1 MKQPLTA
8 LALPVLLSAS
18 AGAQQFQQVT
28 AFPGTAFW
36 SEGVECADVDQDGD
50 LDIFVADGDG
60 FASAGTQ
67 RQNRLWINQH
77 SQGQSWTI
85 VDESIARLGT
95 HTSNAKGVTTGDLDG
110 DGWTDALFAN
120 AFSTQLPFLYMN
132 RGAAQPG
139 FFDFEGA
146 ARGFTTLLN
155 SGGAAFGDIDDDGD
169 LDVMINDAYNTSAA
183 TTRRPRLY
191 RNDGAGFFVEDA
203 AFAATVPLK
212 RGQMDVQLADLDGD
226 WDIDFLGS
234 NKGTTA
240 GSAHYLM
247 TNDGTGA
254 FTDRSNLIASA
265 SGNTYEVDL
274 GDLDGD
280 ADLDLVFV
288 SLSGFV
294 EGTLRSNLAA
304 GTFNYTQQ
312 QTYGAD
318 DDNEIALFDHDM
330 DGDYDVVVGSL
341 GSSEKIYANNGAG
354 TMTLAGVIQAQADS
368 TLDVAIADL
377 NNDGRHD
384 IITVQGESGV
394 YTNKFYRN
402 TGAID
407 ARAPVVVAVQADS
420 AAGGSGPWIAKAK
433 IRDQVLDDGVNHV
446 RGWIESIPVSAIANE
461 VAGGVNGAV
470 LPLPASVPAGTLLA
484 LRNEGPTS
492 ASVQVAGPRPW
503 SGNVAPS
510 ATLVVGCVVP
520 GSYAVTTSQGGSAN
534 FTVAPGAWTSAQGL
548 HQGGQQ
554 YRFATTA
561 PGAGAGTGIARQLRF
576 VDWSGNTTMVALPTL
591 VLPATDTGTPY
602 CFGDGSGAACPCG
615 NASPAGAAAGCLN
628 SLGTAGALR
637 GFGVASIA
645 ADSLQLR
652 GSAMANSSALYFQ
665 GTTQAG
671 ASLGTVFGD
680 GLRCAAG
687 SVIRLGTKV
696 NAAGQSTFPG
706 AGDPSI
712 SVRGAVPVGGTRT
725 YQVWYRNAAA
735 FCAAETFN
743 LTNGLSVA
751 WAP

>member
-1 MKQPLTA
+1 MKMSLLR
-8 LALPVLLSAS
+8 LALPVVCVASAS
-18 AGAQQFQQVT
+18 AQQFQQVT
-28 AFPGTAFW
+28 TFPGTAFW

-77 SQGQSWTI
+77 AQGQSWTI

-110 DGWTDALFAN
+110 DGWTDALYAN

-139 FFDFEGA
+139 YFNFEGV

-155 SGGAAFGDIDDDGD
+155 SGGSAFGDIDDDGD
-169 LDVMINDAYNTSAA
+169 LDVMINDAYNTAAA

-191 RNDGAGFFVEDA
+191 RNNGAGFFAEDA
-203 AFAATVPLK
+203 SFSATAPLK
-212 RGQMDVQLADLDGD
+212 RGQMDVQFADLDGD

-240 GSAHYLM
+240 SSAHYLM

-294 EGTLRSNLAA
+294 EGTLRSNVAA
-304 GTFNYTQQ
+304 GSFNYTQQ

-318 DDNEIALFDHDM
+318 DDNEIALLDHDV
-330 DGDYDVVVGSL
+330 DGDYDVLVGSL
-341 GSSEKIYANNGAG
+341 GASEKIYTNNGAG
-354 TMTLAGVIQAQADS
+354 TLALAAIIQAQSDS
-368 TLDVAIADL
+368 TLDLAIADL

-384 IITVQGESGV
+384 IITVQGESGNF
-394 YTNKFYRN
+394 TNKFYRN
-402 TGAID
+402 TGAVD
-407 ARAPVVVAVQADS
+407 TRAPVLVAVQADS
-420 AAGGSGPWIAKAK
+420 AAAGSGPWIAKAK

-446 RGWIESIPVSAIANE
+446 RGWIESIPVQAATNE
-461 VAGGVNGAV
+461 VVAGFNGAA
-470 LPLPASVPAGTLLA
+470 LTLPASVPAGTMLV
-484 LRNEGPTS
+484 LRNDGATA
-492 ASVQVAGPRPW
+492 ASVVVSGARPW
-503 SGNVAPS
+503 SGSVAPG
-510 ATLVVGCVVP
+510 ATFVVGCVVP
-520 GSYAVTTSQGGSAN
+520 GAYVVTNGQGGTAN
-534 FTVAPGAWTSAQGL
+534 LVVDAGAWTSAQGL

-554 YRFATTA
+554 YRFATSA

-591 VLPATDTGTPY
+591 ILPATDTGTPY
-602 CFGDGSGAACPCG
+602 CFGDGSGVACPCG
-615 NASPAGAAAGCLN
+615 NASSAGAAAGCLN
-628 SLGTAGALR
+628 SLGTAGTLR
-637 GFGVASIA
+637 GAGLASIA
-645 ADSLQLR
+645 SDSFQLR

-671 ASLGTVFGD
+671 AGLGTVFGD

-706 AGDPSI
+706 AGDPSV
-712 SVRGAVPVGGTRT
+712 SVRGAVPAGSTRT

>member
-1 MKQPLTA
+1 MKKPLLG
-8 LALPVLLSAS
+8 LALPVLFAAS
-18 AGAQQFQQVT
+18 ARSQQFQQVT

-60 FASAGTQ
+60 FATAGTQ

-77 SQGQSWTI
+77 VQGQSWTI

-95 HTSNAKGVTTGDLDG
+95 HSSNAKGVATGDLDG

-139 FFDFEGA
+139 YFDFEGS

-169 LDVMINDAYNTSAA
+169 LDVMLNDAYNTSST

-191 RNDGAGFFVEDA
+191 RNNGAGFFVEDA
-203 AFAATVPLK
+203 TFASTAPLK
-212 RGQMDVQLADLDGD
+212 RGQMDVQFADLDGD

-240 GSAHYLM
+240 SSAHYLM

-288 SLSGFV
+288 SIAGFA
-294 EGTLRSNLAA
+294 EGTLRSNASTGA
-304 GTFNYTQQ
+304 FTYTQQ

-318 DDNEIALFDHDM
+318 DDNEIALFDHDV

-341 GSSEKIYANNGAG
+341 GTSEKIYANNGAG
-354 TMTLAGVIQAQADS
+354 TMTLAAVIQAQSDS

-384 IITVQGESGV
+384 IVSVQGESGV
-394 YTNKFYRN
+394 FTNKFYRN

-407 ARAPVVVAVQADS
+407 ARPPVVVALQADS
-420 AAGGSGPWIAKAK
+420 SAAGAGPWIAKAK

-446 RGWIESIPVSAIANE
+446 RGWIESIPVQAATNE
-461 VAGGVNGAV
+461 VVVGFNGAS
-470 LPLPASVPAGTLLA
+470 LPLPANAPAGTLLS
-484 LRNEGPTS
+484 LRNDGAAAAFVLVS
-492 ASVQVAGPRPW
+492 GPRPW
-503 SGNVAPS
+503 SGNVAPG

-520 GSYAVTTSQGGSAN
+520 GSYLVTNDQGGSAN
-534 FTVAPGAWTSAQGL
+534 LVVDAGAWTSAQGL

-554 YRFATTA
+554 YRFATSA
-561 PGAGAGTGIARQLRF
+561 PAPGAGTGIARQLRF

-602 CFGDGSGAACPCG
+602 CFGDGSGAACPCA
-615 NASPAGAAAGCLN
+615 NASPAGANAGCLN

-637 GFGVASIA
+637 GSGVASIA

-671 ASLGTVFGD
+671 AGLGTVFGD

-706 AGDPSI
+706 AGDPAV
-712 SVRGAVPVGGTRT
+712 SVRGAVPPGSTRT